1 MNNLNVFTEKQEVIA
16 NANLAD
22 NSEYIISEN
31 LILTNCIISRNIF
44 RNLVISQL
52 IVSKWDSISYQLKD
66 YKYKILRYN
75 KTLFPNKELIRAY
88 KRIWINSDIY
98 KKKFTSK
105 EINQILLK
113 LQYGLIILDSNSQIV
128 GIIAGWPLNLTP
140 DNDLYKIVNS
150 VDLSFYIAE
159 WGLIESNDN
168 SIYRGKGIG
177 TFILKLFLKLMINY
191 EYHEFVLSTAEH
203 SYTNNKINP
212 VRKIYENYGFY
223 LAKDSDGKILQRKI
237 TQKRV
242 NNEVSSH
249 SSLFYLATSSTISK
263 SIKKENNLN
272 SKYIFKY

>member
-1 MNNLNVFTEKQEVIA
+1 MKNLNVFTEKKELIA
-16 NANLAD
+16 NAHLTD

-31 LILTNCIISRNIF
+31 LILTNCKISRNIF

-52 IVSKWDSISYQLKD
+52 IISKWDSISFELND
-66 YKYKILRYN
+66 YKYKIFQYN
-75 KTLFPNKELIRAY
+75 KTLFSNTELIRAY

-98 KKKFTSK
+98 KKIFTSK

-113 LQYGLIILDSNSQIV
+113 LKFGLIIIDSNSQIV
-128 GIIAGWPLNLTP
+128 GIVAGWPLNLTP
-140 DNDLYKIVNS
+140 DSYIYKIVKS

-223 LAKDSDGKILQRKI
+223 LAKDSNGKILQRKI

-242 NNEVSSH
+242 NNEVFSH
-249 SSLFYLATSSTISK
+249 SSLFYLATSTTINN
-263 SIKKENNLN
+263 SINKENSLN
-272 SKYIFKY
+272 SKYIFEY

>member
-1 MNNLNVFTEKQEVIA
+1 MNNLNVFTEKLEVIA

-113 LQYGLIILDSNSQIV
+113 LQY
-128 GIIAGWPLNLTP
+128 
-140 DNDLYKIVNS
+140 DL
-150 VDLSFYIAE
+150 
-159 WGLIESNDN
+159 
-168 SIYRGKGIG
+168 
-177 TFILKLFLKLMINY
+177 
-191 EYHEFVLSTAEH
+191 
-203 SYTNNKINP
+203 
-212 VRKIYENYGFY
+212 
-223 LAKDSDGKILQRKI
+223 
-237 TQKRV
+237 
-242 NNEVSSH
+242 
-249 SSLFYLATSSTISK
+249 
-263 SIKKENNLN
+263 
-272 SKYIFKY
+272 